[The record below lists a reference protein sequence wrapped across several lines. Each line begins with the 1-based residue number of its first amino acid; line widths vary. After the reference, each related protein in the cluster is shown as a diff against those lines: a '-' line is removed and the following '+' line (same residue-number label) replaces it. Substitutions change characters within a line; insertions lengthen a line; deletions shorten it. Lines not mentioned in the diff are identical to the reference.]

1 MNHKLL
7 VHEID
12 NIVAMLRDRL
22 AQNAENAGYV
32 LSESFFRTPDLFSTG
47 FRAGNKMSGGKDADM
62 FKKHTDIIKSGIGGA
77 KIDPDVER
85 VSTMAKKT
93 ERQAVI
99 LAVLRNQSNL
109 TIRDFAKVIKDC
121 SSKTI
126 QRELSELVEKGIVKK
141 EGERRW
147 SRYSLS

>member
-1 MNHKLL
+1 
-7 VHEID
+7 
-12 NIVAMLRDRL
+12 
-22 AQNAENAGYV
+22 ENAGYV
-32 LSESFFRTPDLFSTG
+32 LSEAFFRTPDLFSTG
-47 FRAGNKMSGGKDADM
+47 FRASNRTSVDNKKLGMGDIRTGTGGV
-62 FKKHTDIIKSGIGGA
+62 
-77 KIDPDVER
+77 KIDSDLEHVN
-85 VSTMAKKT
+85 TMAKKT
-93 ERQAVI
+93 ERQALI

-109 TIRDFAKVIKDC
+109 TIRDFTKVIKDC